1 MIRGSIIFVLFLIV
15 TMTSISGCSDRDDD
29 RSQPGNNDAELSGE
43 LSIFA
48 AASLTDAFEEL
59 RDELAAD
66 YPELEWTLNFAGSSA
81 LRTQLEEGAQA
92 DVFAS
97 ANVEQMEDAIEAGRI
112 DGDPLIF
119 VQNRLVLIV
128 PADNPAGIES
138 LVDLTEPGTLVVL
151 AQEQVPVGNYSR
163 QSLDAMGQDPEFGE
177 DFKDRVL
184 DNVVSEEP
192 NVRAVVTRVQL
203 GETDAGIVYAS
214 DITSDVRDAVLEIEI
229 PDEFNVIA
237 EYPVARVEGSGNPD
251 AAEMFIAFLL
261 SDEGQAILERHGFIS
276 IE

>member
-119 VQNRLVLIV
+119 VQNRLVLII
-128 PADNPAGIES
+128 PADNPADIES

-151 AQEQVPVGNYSR
+151 AQEQVPVGKYSR
-163 QSLDAMGQDPEFGE
+163 QSLDAMSHDPEFGE